1 MDEQNAIKMTE
12 KLGLTLPHLNSPDCL
27 RLISELLSLLTTGD
41 LLRVRDLAEQ
51 MRQARLS
58 ADKAS
63 IIEAMEMKLKDMG
76 IDLGEVELNIGKKK
90 RRGTGRT
97 LPPKYRNPVGLTWSG
112 RGTVPKWIRDH
123 EEAGGDREELLVDE
137 GEK

>member
-12 KLGLTLPHLNSPDCL
+12 KLGLTLSHLNSPDCL

-41 LLRVRDLAEQ
+41 LLRVRNLAEQ

-63 IIEAMEMKLKDMG
+63 IIEAMELKLKEMG
-76 IDLGEVELNIGKKK
+76 IDLDEVELNIGKKK
-90 RRGTGRT
+90 RKGTGRT
-97 LPPKYRNPVGLTWSG
+97 IPPKYRGLEGQLWTG
-112 RGTVPKWIRDH
+112 RGSVPKWIRDH
-123 EEAGGDREELLVDE
+123 EAAGGDREEFLVDD
-137 GEK
+137 GGK